1 MARGVVVAIVQ
12 AFLAMNGTMQND
24 VFGRTKKESNELPN
38 PPLTSHM
45 VRVKQSNFGYF
56 LGTPPWPLTP
66 DHSDVDPLLTFAPR
80 VLQCARPCR
89 GVTPCARTPASS
101 SSPTPRFV
109 VLCWLEASPQ
119 LCWMVTG
126 D

>member
-1 MARGVVVAIVQ
+1 MPRGVVAIVQ

-56 LGTPPWPLTP
+56 LGTPP
-66 DHSDVDPLLTFAPR
+66 
-80 VLQCARPCR
+80 
-89 GVTPCARTPASS
+89 
-101 SSPTPRFV
+101 
-109 VLCWLEASPQ
+109 
-119 LCWMVTG
+119 
-126 D
+126 